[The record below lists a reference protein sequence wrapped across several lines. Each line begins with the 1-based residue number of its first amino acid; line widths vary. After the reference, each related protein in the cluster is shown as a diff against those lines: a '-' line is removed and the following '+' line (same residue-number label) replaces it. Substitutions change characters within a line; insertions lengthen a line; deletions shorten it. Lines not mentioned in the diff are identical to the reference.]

1 MAQIR
6 TIDINSNV
14 KYNYAYM
21 PIFFKN
27 GFKQREK
34 AYNDLI
40 KKGIHCRKYWYPLI
54 TSHDIYSSDKKI
66 NLTNAERLSEAVLC
80 LPLYPDLNKKVI
92 DEIVEILSII

>member
-1 MAQIR
+1 MGLLQLRYIERNIEKERELYNLQIKIKDMAQIR

-21 PIFFKN
+21 PIFLKTV
-27 GFKQREK
+27 QTEK

-54 TSHDIYSSDKKI
+54 TSHDIYSSIKKLI
-66 NLTNAERLSEAVLC
+66 
-80 LPLYPDLNKKVI
+80 
-92 DEIVEILSII
+92 